1 MDKKEIIKK
10 ELQEK
15 ADGNR
20 ISCSMARKLAED
32 LQVSP
37 REIGT
42 TCDELNIRIFACELG
57 CFDKKE
63 KHQA

>member
-1 MDKKEIIKK
+1 MDKKEIIIKK
-10 ELQEK
+10 LREK
-15 ADGNR
+15 AEDNR

-37 REIGT
+37 RQIGT
-42 TCDELNIRIFACELG
+42 MCDELNIRIFACELG